1 MCDKAAIDWT
11 ASMASRPERI
21 VIIGAGPA
29 GLSTA
34 RAYREHG
41 GQGAVTLL
49 GDETLLPYE
58 RPPLTKEFLRGELP
72 ASELPIEPLDW
83 FAENEVELQLGASV
97 TAIDPENGVVRRDG
111 QIELG
116 ADAIV
121 LATGAEPQRPS
132 IPGAEHPSLLTIRAL
147 PDSERAT
154 AMGEPGRRTTV
165 IGTGFIGC
173 EATASLAMRGAAVT
187 LIGEERLPQLARL
200 GEDAAEHIANWLTQ
214 LGVELIGGAQVASLE
229 PPGVVELTDG
239 RLIPS
244 EAVLLATGVRP
255 RGELAQAAGLEMS
268 DGAVVVDQGMCAK
281 GVPGRVLAVGDVAC
295 AYNLCAGRHL
305 RVEHWGDA
313 LGHGRVAGRTL
324 AQGDGEWEEVPGFWS
339 TIGEQTL
346 KYSAWGDG
354 FERARL
360 LSGENGAFTVWY
372 EREGVIVGVL
382 THNHDGDYK
391 RGRELIAGKVPTP

>member
-1 MCDKAAIDWT
+1 MQL
-11 ASMASRPERI
+11 R
-21 VIIGAGPA
+21 
-29 GLSTA
+29 
-34 RAYREHG
+34 
-41 GQGAVTLL
+41 L
-49 GDETLLPYE
+49 G
-58 RPPLTKEFLRGELP
+58 
-72 ASELPIEPLDW
+72 S
-83 FAENEVELQLGASV
+83 SV
-97 TAIDPENGVVRRDG
+97 TAIDPENGVVRLDG
-111 QIELG
+111 QIELR

-121 LATGAEPQRPS
+121 LATGAEPQRPP

-147 PDSERAT
+147 ADSERAI

-173 EATASLAMRGAAVT
+173 EAAASLAMRGAAVT

-214 LGVELIGGAQVASLE
+214 LGVELIGGAQVASLD

-255 RGELAQAAGLEMS
+255 RGELAQAAGMEMS
-268 DGAVVVDQGMCAK
+268 DGAVVVDQGMRAK
-281 GVPGRVLAVGDVAC
+281 GMVLAVGDVAC
-295 AYNLCAGRHL
+295 AHNVCAGRHL

-313 LGHGRVAGRTL
+313 LGHGKVAGRTL
-324 AQGDGEWEEVPGFWS
+324 AQGDGKWEEVPGFWS

-360 LSGENGAFTVWY
+360 VSGENGAFTVWY
-372 EREGVIVGVL
+372 ERQGVTVGVL
-382 THNHDGDYK
+382 THDHDGDYM